1 MANQNILRDKKENW
15 RISNKNMDMIFL
27 GKFETCSIC
36 GKIREIERQRI
47 EILRNNRLVDVYLE
61 CTDCAAIPLE

>member
-1 MANQNILRDKKENW
+1 
-15 RISNKNMDMIFL
+15 MIFL